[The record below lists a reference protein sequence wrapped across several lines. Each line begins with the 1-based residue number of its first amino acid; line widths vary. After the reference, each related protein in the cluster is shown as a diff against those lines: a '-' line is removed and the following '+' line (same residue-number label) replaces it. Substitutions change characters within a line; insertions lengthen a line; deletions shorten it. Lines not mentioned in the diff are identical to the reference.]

1 MSSEH
6 NPIAALI
13 NQIQQKWNDE
23 ASPFTD
29 ELKLFRWLIKPDEMR
44 LFEGFLKLESSEHGS
59 IPEILVAMLTP
70 FNDTTSYS
78 SDLIHDWIKNFQE
91 DEKTKDK
98 LKSKNIATDWDHSA
112 FSKSGSALNPAQQF
126 VNMLFSFHQKMIG
139 GEKKLVVALFP
150 RSISQTEEFCFWL
163 TALLQ
168 YKIPKEIAFLIFDF
182 IGDDYFENVCD
193 KYPDLTKSLHVNL
206 DLDGAVSKI
215 VKSGNPNTV
224 EYKLRECILEMGNA
238 VQHNDLDKLNKWG
251 QRALEVTQKSGVK
264 SAFSSAH
271 IIYAGMLFN
280 FKKFNEI
287 DTLLHKGLN
296 IAKKGLE
303 LNDEACK
310 PLLIQYYGYMAA
322 SLQLQNKLKEA
333 IIAYAKQGDVAV
345 EHKLSMMAL
354 MPYQQAYTL
363 AKKHLPEQFPLLLQ
377 KAFETGTQLSKEEQQ
392 SSNLQGI
399 AYDYMQLLEEGN
411 QIKEATDV
419 NTEMNKIFG
428 IEWKESGET
437 MSAFNLKSKQ
447 ATV

>member
-13 NQIQQKWNDE
+13 SQIQQKWNDE
-23 ASPFTD
+23 ASPLTD
-29 ELKLFRWLIKPDEMR
+29 DIKLFRWLIKPDEMR

-59 IPEILVAMLTP
+59 IPEVLVAMLTP
-70 FNDTTSYS
+70 FNDTSSYS
-78 SDLIHDWIKNFQE
+78 SDLINDWIKNFEE
-91 DEKTKDK
+91 DKKTKEK
-98 LKSKNIATDWDHSA
+98 LTAKNISTDWDHNG
-112 FSKSGSALNPAQQF
+112 FSKSDTLNQEQQLI
-126 VNMLFSFHQKMIG
+126 NILFSFHQKMIG
-139 GEKKLVVALFP
+139 KEKKLVVALFP
-150 RSISQTEEFCFWL
+150 RSIIQTEEFCFWL
-163 TALLQ
+163 TALLK
-168 YKIPKEIAFLIFDF
+168 YKIPKEITFLIFDF
-182 IGDDYFENVCD
+182 IGDDYFEKVCD
-193 KYPDLTKSLHVNL
+193 RYPDLTKSLHVNL

-363 AKKHLPEQFPLLLQ
+363 AKKHLPEQYPLFLQ
-377 KAFETGTQLSKEEQQ
+377 KAYEAGTQLSKEEQQ

-411 QIKEATDV
+411 QIKEATEV
-419 NTEMNKIFG
+419 NARMVEIFG
-428 IEWKESGET
+428 FDWKDNGET
-437 MSAFNLKSKQ
+437 MSTFNLKSKQ
-447 ATV
+447 ATA

>member
-1 MSSEH
+1 MTRAF
-6 NPIAALI
+6 I
-13 NQIQQKWNDE
+13 
-23 ASPFTD
+23 
-29 ELKLFRWLIKPDEMR
+29 
-44 LFEGFLKLESSEHGS
+44 
-59 IPEILVAMLTP
+59 
-70 FNDTTSYS
+70 
-78 SDLIHDWIKNFQE
+78 IHIF
-91 DEKTKDK
+91 
-98 LKSKNIATDWDHSA
+98 
-112 FSKSGSALNPAQQF
+112 FF
-126 VNMLFSFHQKMIG
+126 V
-139 GEKKLVVALFP
+139 
-150 RSISQTEEFCFWL
+150 
-163 TALLQ
+163 
-168 YKIPKEIAFLIFDF
+168 F
-182 IGDDYFENVCD
+182 IGDDYFEKVCD
-193 KYPDLTKSLHVNL
+193 RYPDLTKSLHVNL

-280 FKKFNEI
+280 FKKFIEI

-303 LNDEACK
+303 LNDQACK
-310 PLLIQYYGYMAA
+310 PLIIQYYGYIAA

-333 IIAYAKQGDVAV
+333 IIAYAKQGDIAV
-345 EHKLSMMAL
+345 EHNVNMMAL

-377 KAFETGTQLSKEEQQ
+377 RAFETGTELSKEEQQ

-411 QIKEATDV
+411 QIKKTSDV
-419 NTEMNKIFG
+419 NTMMAEIFG
-428 IEWKESGET
+428 IDWKESGET